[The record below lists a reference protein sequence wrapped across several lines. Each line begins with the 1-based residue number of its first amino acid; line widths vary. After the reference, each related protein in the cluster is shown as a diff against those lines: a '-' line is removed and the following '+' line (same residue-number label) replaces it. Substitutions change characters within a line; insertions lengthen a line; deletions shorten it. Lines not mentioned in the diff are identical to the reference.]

1 MKVKLYCVCAKPHT
15 KQSHNYHFYC
25 VKDYHHYCSAQ
36 CFLKLY
42 LAGRVKTAEDW
53 EIIFFLEFPK
63 LCYKVVFFFKA
74 KCLSRS
80 LAIDCVHDT

>member
-1 MKVKLYCVCAKPHT
+1 MKVKLYRVCAKPHT
-15 KQSHNYHFYC
+15 KQSYNYHFYC

-53 EIIFFLEFPK
+53 
-63 LCYKVVFFFKA
+63 
-74 KCLSRS
+74 
-80 LAIDCVHDT
+80 